1 MTLPVF
7 LGHEATPALDTLRVG
22 DSVELSGDEGRHA
35 ANVRRLQVGE
45 RLDLVNGRGLRV
57 RGVVDT
63 VGGSAL
69 TLRVEAVTNEA
80 PPAPTLILVQALAKG
95 GRDEQAVESAT
106 EIGVDRVLPW
116 QANRSIVKWA
126 GSKAE
131 RARAKWEALTEAA
144 AKQSRRAWVP
154 AVEPVTD
161 SKALAQWVEQL
172 VSDGGICFVCH
183 EEGSDP
189 LAAHLR
195 DHAQVREAT
204 SIAVIVGPEGG
215 IDEGEL
221 AALRRAGAAV
231 VLLGPHVLRSSSAGA
246 AALTLL
252 SAATGRW

>member
-7 LGHEATPALDTLRVG
+7 LGHEATPALETLQVG
-22 DSVELSGDEGRHA
+22 DCVELGGDEGRHA
-35 ANVRRLQVGE
+35 VKVRRMQVGE
-45 RLDLVNGRGLRV
+45 RLDLVNGYGLRV
-57 RGVVDT
+57 RGVIQV
-63 VGGSAL
+63 VGGSEL
-69 TLRVEAVTNEA
+69 SMHVEAVTSEA
-80 PPAPTLILVQALAKG
+80 PPTPTLILVQALAKG

-106 EIGVDRVLPW
+106 EIGVDRVVPW
-116 QANRSIVKWA
+116 QANRSIVKWT

-154 AVEPVTD
+154 IVEPVAD
-161 SKALAQWVEQL
+161 SRALVRWVEKL
-172 VSDGGICFVCH
+172 VADGGVCLVCH
-183 EEGSDP
+183 EEGSEK
-189 LAAHLR
+189 LATYLW
-195 DHAQVREAT
+195 DNEQVKAAT

-221 AALRRAGAAV
+221 AALRDAGAAV